1 MTFDRCS
8 NRAPSMSV
16 QFYDKDDIK
25 IDKQVQSLSER
36 LDTIRRVYR
45 NEAGYIRLGGN
56 IFNNYDGK
64 VRERVADLLAQ
75 ESKWM
80 RVGTVVGTAVG
91 ALAIWELFQGVKIVL
106 RWVGNKIAQQDDVK
120 VSRSRIHARSWDNK

>member
-1 MTFDRCS
+1 
-8 NRAPSMSV
+8 MSV

-36 LDTIRRVYR
+36 LDTIRRVHR
-45 NEAGYIRLGGN
+45 NEAGYIRLGEN

-64 VRERVADLLAQ
+64 LRERVADLFTQ
-75 ESKWM
+75 ETKWM
-80 RVGTVVGTAVG
+80 RAGTVVGTAVG
-91 ALAIWELFQGVKIVL
+91 ALAIWELFQGVKMVL

-120 VSRSRIHARSWDNK
+120 VSRSRIHARSWNNK